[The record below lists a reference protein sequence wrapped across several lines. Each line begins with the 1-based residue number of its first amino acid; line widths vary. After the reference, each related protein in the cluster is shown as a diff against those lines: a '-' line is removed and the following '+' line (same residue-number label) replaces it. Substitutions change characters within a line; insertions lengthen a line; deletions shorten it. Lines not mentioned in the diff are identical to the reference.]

1 LSSQLEQSFGINAQE
16 RIISLLEELKD
27 KIDLEQK
34 ARAMQ
39 LSQIAD
45 LTSKVDY
52 LIESLVDNKP
62 PQKQQS
68 DAAIRNRERAWSG

>member
-1 LSSQLEQSFGINAQE
+1 MTSQLEQTVGTQE
-16 RIISLLEELKD
+16 RITLLLEELRD
-27 KIDLEQK
+27 KVDLEQK
-34 ARAMQ
+34 ARAML

-45 LTSKVDY
+45 LTTKVDY

-62 PQKQQS
+62 PQKLQS